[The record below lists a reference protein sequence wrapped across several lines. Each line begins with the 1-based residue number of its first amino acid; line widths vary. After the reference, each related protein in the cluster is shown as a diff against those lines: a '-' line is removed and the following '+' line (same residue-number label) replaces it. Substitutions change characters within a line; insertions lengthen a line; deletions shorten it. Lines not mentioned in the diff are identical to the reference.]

1 MTRRAPN
8 YAGGWRAVF
17 SGECPRCGE
26 PIVARETFIVMHKGR
41 AIHVGCHSGG
51 DDE

>member
-1 MTRRAPN
+1 MTRRPPN

-17 SGECPRCGE
+17 DGECARCGD
-26 PIVARETFIVMHKGR
+26 PIVARETFIVMRKGR
-41 AIHVGCHSGG
+41 AICVGCASGG